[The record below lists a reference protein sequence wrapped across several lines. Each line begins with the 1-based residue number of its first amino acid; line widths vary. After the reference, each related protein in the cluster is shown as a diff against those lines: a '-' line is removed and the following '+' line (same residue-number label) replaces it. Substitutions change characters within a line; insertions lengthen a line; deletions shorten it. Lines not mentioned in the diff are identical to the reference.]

1 MTSTQTSRTLARK
14 PPAGLFASLL
24 DSLTDIYALVLDQD
38 GRVTYANVSFLEHF
52 GRGWEDIWG
61 RNCSELGKPFQG
73 TDGLEV
79 SFCPTQ
85 MSPFYPS
92 RTLLTRDV
100 RDKEYVYET
109 TLYHLEGAGRATWT
123 LWSLR
128 DVTDRFRLESQV
140 RQMDELE
147 RNLVQ
152 ASMDGI
158 IVNDMLGNVLI
169 FNKGAGNILGYEPEE
184 VIGKV
189 KVYKFYPNKIAH
201 EIKRLIY
208 DPAHGGSGILEN
220 YETLARHKDGSLVPV
235 WLSARL
241 LHEDSR
247 EIGIVGYFRDLR
259 ERQRLE
265 MELLRNERLATL
277 GKMVSLISHEI
288 KNPLVTIGGF
298 VGQLGR
304 LPDLPENVRHRLTL
318 VHQEVQRLEKFLKD
332 MSNFTSGA
340 PPQKTKGDILVL
352 IREVAEL
359 MDSVFKDQC
368 VEFHLHNLSHI
379 PAFAFDPGQIRQVL
393 LNLFKNALEAMP
405 QGGELHVTT
414 EAQADNVILKITD
427 SGCGIA
433 PDQLRNLFRPFHTT
447 KQGGSG
453 LGLTI
458 CQGLISQHQGEI
470 NLNSEVDRGTTFTIR
485 LPLASSQ
492 S

>member
-1 MTSTQTSRTLARK
+1 MISSETTCRMVRK
-14 PPAGLFASLL
+14 PPEELFARLL
-24 DSLTDIYALVLDQD
+24 DNVTDIYALVLDQD
-38 GRVTYANVSFLEHF
+38 GRVTYANVSFLRHF
-52 GRGWEDIWG
+52 NQGWEDICG
-61 RNCSELGKPFQG
+61 RPCSLFGNPFESTDGVELG
-73 TDGLEV
+73 
-79 SFCPTQ
+79 FCPTE

-92 RTLLTRDV
+92 RTLLTRKV
-100 RDKEYVYET
+100 LDKVYVYEV
-109 TLYHLEGAGRATWT
+109 TLYRLAGTDKTAWT

-169 FNKGAGNILGYEPEE
+169 FNQGAGKILGYAPEE
-184 VIGKV
+184 IIGKV
-189 KVYKFYPNKIAH
+189 KVYALYPGRTAH

-208 DPAHGGSGILEN
+208 DPAHGGVGILEN
-220 YETLARHKDGSLVPV
+220 YETMVLHKDGSRVPI

-277 GKMVSLISHEI
+277 GKMVAHISHEI
-288 KNPLVTIGGF
+288 KNPLATIGGF
-298 VGQLGR
+298 AAHLERQ
-304 LPDLPENVRHRLTL
+304 PELPEKTRRHLTL
-318 VHQEVQRLEKFLKD
+318 IHQEVQRLEKFLTD
-332 MSNFTSGA
+332 LSTFTKGA
-340 PPQKTKGDILVL
+340 PLQKAVGDILAL

-359 MDSVFKDQC
+359 MDSAFKERG
-368 VEFHLHNLSHI
+368 VSFHLEALDRI
-379 PAFAFDPGQIRQVL
+379 PPFAFDAGQMRQVL

-405 QGGELHVTT
+405 QGGKLSVRAAVQSETLLL
-414 EAQADNVILKITD
+414 QITD
-427 SGCGIA
+427 TGCGIT
-433 PDQLRNLFRPFHTT
+433 PEQLRNLFTPFYTT
-447 KQGGSG
+447 KEGGTG

-458 CQGLISQHQGEI
+458 SRGLIAQHHGD
-470 NLNSEVDRGTTFTIR
+470 LNIESEVNRGTTCSIR
-485 LPLASSQ
+485 LPLAMG
-492 S
+492 